1 MKTSNT
7 SLNTPILALL
17 ASALLS
23 SCATPPPNVSAASLA
38 GAKRVAVVNLTQAE
52 PLMMGG
58 RYDPSGGT
66 NGLVGAGPSGLLA
79 GLVLTGAGAS
89 WASNRKEFNDSAP
102 AGLALDLQRQFT
114 QLMQKELVAPRRETV
129 VVEIE
134 PPTAQEKNTAQLLAQ
149 SIRTKCA
156 TCDYALMVSPAF
168 GYSQGDRILNPT
180 AQSTYQTVRLADATV
195 TGFTRYLVYRD
206 HSNNASGHE
215 NYNEFRQDKR
225 DHYAPLRDLPAAMVR
240 AIAKE
245 LR

>member
-1 MKTSNT
+1 MKSSNT
-7 SLNTPILALL
+7 SLITLFLALL
-17 ASALLS
+17 ASALLWG
-23 SCATPPPNVSAASLA
+23 CATPPPNVSAASLA
-38 GAKRVAVVNLTQAE
+38 GAKRVAIVNLAQAE

-79 GLVLTGAGAS
+79 GLVLTGAGAN

-114 QLMQKELVAPRRETV
+114 QLMQKELVAPGRETV

-134 PPTAQEKNTAQLLAQ
+134 PPATQEKNTAQLLAQ
-149 SIRTKCA
+149 SIRVKCV
-156 TCDYALMVSPAF
+156 TCDHALLVSPVF
-168 GYSQGDRILNPT
+168 GYSPGDRVLNPT
-180 AQSTYQTVRLADATV
+180 AQSTYQTVRLADAIV
-195 TGFTRYLVYRD
+195 TGFTRYLVHRD
-206 HSNNASGHE
+206 YSNNASGHE

-225 DHYAPLRDLPAAMVR
+225 DHYAPLRELPAAMAR
-240 AIAKE
+240 AISKE